1 MSENERMIL
10 AINPGGSSTKV
21 GLFRETKLIYE
32 KNIRHKPEELK
43 EFSTTYAQTPFRRE
57 LIEQSLSEAGY
68 STADLSAIVARG
80 GAFKPLQSGTYR
92 INGKLI
98 EDIIDGSTL
107 QADHPSNLG
116 AAIAFE
122 IAEEAGLTAYFVDPV
137 CVDEM
142 IDEAR
147 YSGLPELQRPTL
159 SHALNIRMVAYK
171 ASERLNRKFDELNM
185 VVIHLGS
192 GISINALRKGRMI
205 DTSGANDGGPF
216 SPQRV
221 GALPTT
227 GLVKLCLTNEYTW
240 KDLKKK
246 LLKEGGL
253 YAYTGSDHVG
263 EIIKRAEAGDTNCEK
278 AMNAFVYQIAKEAGA
293 MSAVLKGDVDV
304 IVITGG
310 VAHEKWV
317 TDKLTENLSF
327 IAGIIVF
334 PGEEELEALMLG
346 VHRIMN
352 GIEEVKIYR

>member
-1 MSENERMIL
+1 MSEGKVIIL
-10 AINPGGSSTKV
+10 AINPGGSSTKM
-21 GLFRETKLIYE
+21 GLFRGTETVFE
-32 KNIRHKPEELK
+32 KNIRHKPEEL
-43 EFSTTYAQTPFRRE
+43 ERFSTTYAQTPYRKE
-57 LIEQSLSEAGY
+57 LILQSLSETAY
-68 STADLSAIVARG
+68 STSDLSAVVARG
-80 GAFKPLQSGTYR
+80 GAFKPLQSGTYQ
-92 INGKLI
+92 INKKLI
-98 EDIIDGSTL
+98 EDIIDGSSL

-122 IAEEAGLTAYFVDPV
+122 IAEKAGLPAYFVDPV

-171 ASERLNRKFDELNM
+171 AAERLNRGFDELNM

-227 GLVKLCLTNEYTW
+227 GLVKLCLTNDYTW

-263 EIIKRAEAGDTNCEK
+263 EIIKRATTGDTACRK
-278 AMNAFVYQIAKEAGA
+278 ALDAFVYQIAKEAGA
-293 MSAVLKGDVDV
+293 MSAALKCNVDA

-310 VAHEKWV
+310 VAHEEWV
-317 TDKLTENLSF
+317 ISRISESLSS
-327 IAGIIVF
+327 IAEIIVF

-346 VHRIMN
+346 VHRILK
-352 GIEEVKIYR
+352 GIEEVKTYR

>member
-1 MSENERMIL
+1 MTEDDKIIL

-21 GLFRETKLIYE
+21 GLFRRTELIFE
-32 KNIRHKPEELK
+32 KSIRHTPEELGN
-43 EFSTTYAQTPFRRE
+43 FDTTYSQTPFRKN
-57 LIEQSLSEAGY
+57 LILQSLSEAGY
-68 STADLSAIVARG
+68 STKDLFAVVARG
-80 GAFKPLQSGTYR
+80 GAFKPLQSGTYEVNR
-92 INGKLI
+92 ALI
-98 EDIIDGSTL
+98 DDIIDGETL

-147 YSGLPELQRPTL
+147 YSGLPELQRLSL

-171 ASERLNRKFDELNM
+171 AAEKLQKDFSKLNM

-192 GISINALRKGRMI
+192 GISINALRQGRMI

-216 SPQRV
+216 SPQRA

-227 GLVKLCLTNEYTW
+227 GLVKLCLKNDYTW

-253 YAYTGSDHVG
+253 YAYTGTDYVG
-263 EIIKRAEAGDTNCEK
+263 EIIARAKAGETECRK
-278 AMNAFVYQIAKEAGA
+278 ALDAFVYQITKEAGA
-293 MSAVLKGDVDV
+293 MAAALQCRVDA

-310 VAHEKWV
+310 VAHEPWI
-317 TDKLTENLSF
+317 TDRLTDNLGL
-327 IAGIIVF
+327 ITDIIIF
-334 PGEEELEALMLG
+334 PGEKELEALMLG
-346 VHRIMN
+346 VHRVLN
-352 GIEEVKIYR
+352 GIEDVKIYS